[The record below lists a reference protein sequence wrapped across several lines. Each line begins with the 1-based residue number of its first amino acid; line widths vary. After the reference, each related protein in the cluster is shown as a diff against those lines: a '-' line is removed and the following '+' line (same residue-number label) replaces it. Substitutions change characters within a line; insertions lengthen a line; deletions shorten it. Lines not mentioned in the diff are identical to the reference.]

1 MAHATGLAAAR
12 HHVLQQAGWDV
23 EARGL
28 TGAPPIRL
36 LANGDY
42 HVTLGRAVRLLGL
55 GTDSIVRIETDGEG
69 SMAPD
74 ALRAALAAADG
85 PTIVCA
91 QAGEVNSGAFDP
103 LRRRVRRRRRAR
115 RLGPR
120 RRRLRPLGRAA
131 PSHRHLVAGVGRA
144 DSWATDAH
152 KWLNVPYDAGLAFVA
167 HPQAHHAAFSA
178 SAAYLPTGARD
189 AMDWTPDSS
198 RRARSFAIWAALRS
212 LGRDG
217 VAELVERCCA
227 CARRFAEVLGAEDGV
242 EVLNDVV
249 LNQVL
254 VRFGDDDDDHRRRG
268 RRGAGRGH
276 VLDGPDDVARPA
288 RDAHLGLPLGDD
300 GQRRGSLVRSDP
312 RRRSSSARSTAFA
325 LSSMARAKARSAASS
340 SPLRRSSSACATWKG
355 W

>member
-1 MAHATGLAAAR
+1 MCDAAHEHGAWV
-12 HHVLQQAGWDV
+12 HVD
-23 EARGL
+23 
-28 TGAPPIRL
+28 
-36 LANGDY
+36 
-42 HVTLGRAVRLLGL
+42 
-55 GTDSIVRIETDGEG
+55 
-69 SMAPD
+69 
-74 ALRAALAAADG
+74 
-85 PTIVCA
+85 
-91 QAGEVNSGAFDP
+91 GAFG
-103 LRRRVRRRRRAR
+103 LWA
-115 RLGPR
+115 G
-120 RRRLRPLGRAA
+120 AA

-167 HPQAHHAAFSA
+167 HPPAHHAAFSA

-227 CARRFAEVLGAEDGV
+227 CARHFAEVLGAEEGV

-254 VRFGDDDDDHRRRG
+254 VRFGDDDAATDAVVAAVQAEG
-268 RRGAGRGH
+268 TCWMGA
-276 VLDGPDDVARPA
+276 DDVARAA
-288 RDAHLGLPLGDD
+288 RHAHLGVALGDD
-300 GQRRGSLVRSDP
+300 DQRRGSLVRSDP

-325 LSSMARAKARSAASS
+325 LSSMARA
-340 SPLRRSSSACATWKG
+340 
-355 W
+355 